1 MKQIKL
7 VLIALIL
14 MISLSSVF
22 AEDNSAAVY
31 QLLGIDAR
39 SNGMGGTGT
48 AFLDNVSSA
57 YLNPA
62 VLADVKT

>member
-22 AEDNSAAVY
+22 AEDNSAAAY
-31 QLLGIDAR
+31 QLLE
-39 SNGMGGTGT
+39 
-48 AFLDNVSSA
+48 
-57 YLNPA
+57 Y
-62 VLADVKT
+62 